1 MFLEASMVCC
11 LISWKC
17 AGWHRWVIVSLSSLF
32 PSANVRRVKCQRGQE
47 KSKATLP
54 PLFSLS
60 LSLSLSLAPFFF
72 GFFFFFFLLLLFF
85 FFFWKAT
92 NRVGMSTKVP
102 KWLSSFTPSS
112 VSYYTVRYRFYG
124 LKKKKQQ
131 PRVFTV
137 RHTSAAGF
145 WILGTGTPLISLI
158 THFLEK
164 KKNFV
169 ENITECP
176 VVVFDVY
183 NNLIKLGRWAWWDPS
198 EDSDCSAS
206 PTDGRVYPAPY
217 LGRWIL
223 FLSWKLVRDS

>member
-1 MFLEASMVCC
+1 MPTRPRKIESDVA
-11 LISWKC
+11 
-17 AGWHRWVIVSLSSLF
+17 ASLF
-32 PSANVRRVKCQRGQE
+32 
-47 KSKATLP
+47 
-54 PLFSLS
+54 S

-124 LKKKKQQ
+124 LKKKQQ

-158 THFLEK
+158 THFL
-164 KKNFV
+164 
-169 ENITECP
+169 
-176 VVVFDVY
+176 
-183 NNLIKLGRWAWWDPS
+183 KLK
-198 EDSDCSAS
+198 ELC
-206 PTDGRVYPAPY
+206 
-217 LGRWIL
+217 
-223 FLSWKLVRDS
+223 